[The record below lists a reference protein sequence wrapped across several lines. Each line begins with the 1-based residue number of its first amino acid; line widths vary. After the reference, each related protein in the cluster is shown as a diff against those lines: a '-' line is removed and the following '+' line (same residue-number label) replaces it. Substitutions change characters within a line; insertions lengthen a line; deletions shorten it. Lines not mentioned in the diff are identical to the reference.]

1 MRRNIKFSDAVSGVL
16 LAASFWTKIRTS
28 AFYVRVIFPKKIL
41 SSSSSKKNPLAST
54 LPFHALFIFSN
65 MLFSCCL
72 EPLWSYFVL
81 LALLCYETRCWYTL
95 SMWNCGLCEHS
106 VCIHVVRSSV
116 LWIVVEILCSIQSCP
131 SFVDFFF
138 AFKIFKFCFFQKSS
152 NFVVIFVLLNC
163 FEKGF

>member
-81 LALLCYETRCWYTL
+81 LALLCYETRCWYPL
-95 SMWNCGLCEHS
+95 SMWTQC
-106 VCIHVVRSSV
+106 VC
-116 LWIVVEILCSIQSCP
+116 CSIF
-131 SFVDFFF
+131 SFVDRCWNFVLHPKLSKFCGFFF
-138 AFKIFKFCFFQKSS
+138 LLLKFS
-152 NFVVIFVLLNC
+152 NFVSFKKAQILWWFLC
-163 FEKGF
+163 F